1 MPLYHWNS
9 IFVTNTGQGLI
20 GSVEFS
26 FLFFFWRGVGSIAY
40 IKSDICSTKLFGM
53 FLNKHL
59 TDENIFSL
67 YAFTITKE

>member
-1 MPLYHWNS
+1 M
-9 IFVTNTGQGLI
+9 
-20 GSVEFS
+20 
-26 FLFFFWRGVGSIAY
+26 GSIAY